1 MRGFLSIAGPADA
14 AAVAA
19 LQTAVAE
26 DLTQRFG
33 IGHWSSVITE
43 KSVRAG
49 MRRSAVFI
57 LRDDDRIVA
66 TLTLATRKPWAIDR
80 HYFTPVA
87 RPLYLIAMAVDPAQQ
102 RTGIG
107 RACVEEAVEIGRDWP
122 ADAVCLAAY
131 DTPAGAGEFYRK
143 CGFTERGRK
152 TYRNTPL
159 IYFEMLVS

>member
-1 MRGFLSIAGPADA
+1 MRGFLSIAEPADA

-19 LQTAVAE
+19 LQMAVAE
-26 DLTQRFG
+26 DLTRRFG
-33 IGHWSSVITE
+33 FGHWSSTITE

-49 MRRSAVFI
+49 MRRGAVFV

-80 HYFTPVA
+80 QYFTPVA
-87 RPLYLIAMAVDPAQQ
+87 RPLYLIAMAVDPALQ

-107 RACVEEAVEIGRDWP
+107 RACVAEAMEIGREWP
-122 ADAVCLAAY
+122 ADAVCLDAY
-131 DTPAGAGEFYRK
+131 DTPAGAGDFYRK
-143 CGFTERGRK
+143 CGFAERGRK

-159 IYFEMLVS
+159 IYFERLV